1 MKIPITDRY
10 TTINFFQAFLLVTA
24 ILLFLF
30 SFIEMMNQ
38 LKDIGT
44 GRYQLGDAFRYVIM
58 TLPQR
63 WFDLLPV
70 ATLLG
75 SIIGLGLLA
84 DHNELLAMQAAGLRP
99 GRTCLPI
106 LFIGILLM
114 ILAGLAAEFMIPP
127 LEQQARTRRLLA
139 LSDTGMI
146 MTKNEFWIRQGN
158 NIIRIGKPSALDTMA
173 DMDIYEC
180 DPQGHLETYL
190 HSPKADIIDKQT
202 WLLKNVEKR
211 EFSPAGISRETF
223 TELTLDLSLNAK
235 QLGILNLPP
244 ESLSPTNLYRYINIL
259 QRRGQNADHYVMAL
273 WQKLSAPLTT
283 GAMLLLSLPMIF
295 GPIRDTSAGLLITIA
310 VLIGIFAYLANNI
323 IGDLGL
329 LFNFPPPVTVLMP
342 IAVIL
347 GISAWMAK
355 KRSW

>member
-1 MKIPITDRY
+1 MKITDRY
-10 TTINFFQAFLLVTA
+10 TIRNFLQAFLLVTA

-30 SFIEMMNQ
+30 SFIELMGQ

-44 GRYQLGDAFRYVIM
+44 GHYQLGDAFRYVIL
-58 TLPQR
+58 TTPKR

-99 GRTCLPI
+99 WRICLPI
-106 LFIGILLM
+106 LIIGVLCMM
-114 ILAGLAAEFMIPP
+114 IAGISAEFIIPP
-127 LEQQARTRRLLA
+127 LEQQARTQRLLA

-146 MTKNEFWIRQGN
+146 MTKDEFWIRQGN
-158 NIIRIGKPSALDTMA
+158 NIIRIGKPSTLDTMA
-173 DMDIYEC
+173 GMDIYEC
-180 DPQGHLETYL
+180 DQQGQLKTYL
-190 HSPKADIIDKQT
+190 HSPKADIIDKQI
-202 WLLKNVEKR
+202 WRLQNVEKR
-211 EFSPAGISRETF
+211 EFTKEGISRKTISQ
-223 TELTLDLSLNAK
+223 LTLDLSLNAK

-244 ESLSPTNLYRYINIL
+244 ESLSPTNLYHYINIL
-259 QRRGQNADHYVMAL
+259 QQRRQNADHYIMAL
-273 WQKLSAPLTT
+273 WQKLSSPLTT

-310 VLIGIFAYLANNI
+310 VLVGIFAYLFNNI

-329 LFNFPPPVTVLMP
+329 LFNFPPSVTVLMP
-342 IAVIL
+342 IAFIL
-347 GISAWMAK
+347 GISAWLAK

>member
-1 MKIPITDRY
+1 MKITDRY
-10 TTINFFQAFLLVTA
+10 TIKNFLQAFLLVTA

-30 SFIEMMNQ
+30 SFIELMGQ

-44 GRYQLGDAFRYVIM
+44 GHYQLGDAFRYVVL
-58 TLPQR
+58 TTPKR
-63 WFDLLPV
+63 WLDLLPV

-84 DHNELLAMQAAGLRP
+84 DHNELLALQTAGLRP
-99 GRTCLPI
+99 WRICLPVLVI
-106 LFIGILLM
+106 GALFM
-114 ILAGLAAEFMIPP
+114 ILAAISAEFIIPP
-127 LEQQARTRRLLA
+127 LEQQARTQRLLA

-146 MTKNEFWIRQGN
+146 MTKDEFWIRSGN
-158 NIIRIGKPSALDTMA
+158 SIVRIGKPSTLDTMA

-180 DPQGHLETYL
+180 DQQGRLKTYL
-190 HSPKADIIDKQT
+190 HSSKADIIDKQI
-202 WLLKNVEKR
+202 WRLQNVEKR
-211 EFSPAGISRETF
+211 DFSDKGISRETI

-244 ESLSPTNLYRYINIL
+244 ESLSPTNLYHYIKIL
-259 QRRGQNADHYVMAL
+259 QQRGENADHYIMAL

-283 GAMLLLSLPMIF
+283 GAMLLLSLPLIF
-295 GPIRDTSAGLLITIA
+295 GPIRETSAGLLITIA
-310 VLIGIFAYLANNI
+310 VLVGIFAYLFNNI

-329 LFNFPPPVTVLMP
+329 LFNFSPAVTVLMP
-342 IAVIL
+342 IAFIL
-347 GISAWMAK
+347 VISAWMAK

>member
-1 MKIPITDRY
+1 MNITDRY
-10 TTINFFQAFLLVTA
+10 IIRNFLQAFLLVAA

-30 SFIEMMNQ
+30 SFIELMGQ

-44 GRYQLGDAFRYVIM
+44 SHYQLGDAIRFIIL
-58 TLPQR
+58 TTPKR

-84 DHNELLAMQAAGLRP
+84 DHNELLAMQAAGFRP
-99 GRTCLPI
+99 WRICLPVLVI
-106 LFIGILLM
+106 GVLFMTIAGIS
-114 ILAGLAAEFMIPP
+114 AEFIIPP
-127 LEQQARTRRLLA
+127 LEQQARTQRLLA

-146 MTKNEFWIRQGN
+146 MTEDEFWIRQGTT
-158 NIIRIGKPSALDTMA
+158 IIRIGKPSALDTMA
-173 DMDIYEC
+173 DIDIYEC
-180 DPQGHLETYL
+180 DQQGQLKTYL
-190 HSPKADIIDKQT
+190 HSPKADIIDKQI
-202 WLLKNVEKR
+202 WQLQNVVKK
-211 EFSPAGISRETF
+211 EFTQEGINRQTI
-223 TELTLDLSLNAK
+223 TRLTLDLSLNAK

-244 ESLSPTNLYRYINIL
+244 QSLSPTNLYHYIHIL
-259 QRRGQNADHYVMAL
+259 QQRGQNADHYIMAL

-310 VLIGIFAYLANNI
+310 ILIGIFAYLFNNI

-342 IAVIL
+342 IAFIL
-347 GISAWMAK
+347 IISAWLAR